1 MKTIKWFLWFVY
13 RFSGVQFLVD
23 EVSIRVNA
31 YRIRLN
37 IVPVSY
43 KLFLV
48 LVGGTIGAASMFV
61 YLEAPEV
68 LQSIE
73 SNTMVIENVKASDTP
88 DEVAISEPKAPT
100 IEELANTIHQLESS
114 KGKNNYSQCEKIGKF
129 NEYGYGIPGDGSFL
143 CFDKGMDRVAVLG
156 WLAQRRAAGMSDKA
170 MLCLYSGSNY
180 AGCKQ

>member
-1 MKTIKWFLWFVY
+1 MKTIKWIVKFFY
-13 RFSGVQFLVD
+13 KYSGIEWVMF
-23 EVSIRVNA
+23 EIGMRITA
-31 YRIRLN
+31 YKTRLN

-48 LVGGTIGAASMFV
+48 LVGVTIGSGYMYVYQNHETVLSFDNAPVPVIIETVQAS
-61 YLEAPEV
+61 P
-68 LQSIE
+68 
-73 SNTMVIENVKASDTP
+73 KA
-88 DEVAISEPKAPT
+88 VAIEEVS
-100 IEELANTIHQLESS
+100 IEELADTIHTRESS

-156 WLAQRRAAGMSDKA
+156 WLAQKRAAGMSDKA